1 MDPTTLVSVGL
12 VGVFTLAVYMCCSLP
27 IKNASPSQI
36 VALTKVMYTV
46 CRIIV
51 LDKVYSYFGF
61 VSFKSKDNNNNNNNN
76 NKDEVKK
83 LSKSK
88 KPRSLLS
95 LPPSGL
101 GPNTISVHP
110 PLPPSPRSPSVPC
123 PSAPSAPCPSPSS
136 PSSPSAPPP
145 DIDSQEINSP
155 ILNTRMN
162 LNEMQIEND
171 LIDLGQY

>member
-1 MDPTTLVSVGL
+1 MDPTTLLSVG
-12 VGVFTLAVYMCCSLP
+12 VAGVFTLAVYMCCSLP
-27 IKNASPSQI
+27 LQIQIKNASPSQI

-51 LDKVYSYFGF
+51 LDKLHTYFGF
-61 VSFKSKDNNNNNNNN
+61 VTKTFESKDNNKNNNN

-83 LSKSK
+83 LSK
-88 KPRSLLS
+88 KPRSLQF

-101 GPNTISVHP
+101 LGPNTTKVHP
-110 PLPPSPRSPSVPC
+110 PLPPSPLSP
-123 PSAPSAPCPSPSS
+123 PSPPPPS
-136 PSSPSAPPP
+136 PPSFPSFPPP

-162 LNEMQIEND
+162 LNEMQFEND